1 MIAGTRLPSPIC
13 MTTFP
18 VKISLSQRDI
28 IDLGLLVLEVTESG
42 RLKNYSDFYRYHR
55 NKTAERYRIA
65 AAKTPYAASSKG
77 RKKPKSGRRIPD
89 GFFGIDSG
97 ALFSDTINNRK
108 ITPEDGLIYY
118 SDLSYSAY
126 VMAKFAEKGPYA
138 PDGVLFIDDG
148 DLGKFEEI
156 VSDNFARAFN

>member
-1 MIAGTRLPSPIC
+1 MA
-13 MTTFP
+13 TFP
-18 VKISLSQRDI
+18 ITVSLNKRDI
-28 IDLGLLVLEVTESG
+28 TDLGLLVLEVTESG

-65 AAKTPYAASSKG
+65 AARTPYAASSKE
-77 RKKPKSGRRIPD
+77 RKKPKSGRKIPD

-97 ALFSDTINNRK
+97 ALFSDTVNNRK

-138 PDGVLFIDDG
+138 PNDVLFIDDG
-148 DLGKFEEI
+148 DLDKLEDI
-156 VSDNFARAFN
+156 VSENFAKTFS

>member
-1 MIAGTRLPSPIC
+1 MADFS
-13 MTTFP
+13 
-18 VKISLSQRDI
+18 VKISFNQRDI
-28 IDLGLLVLEVTESG
+28 TDLGLLVLEVTESG

-65 AAKTPYAASSKG
+65 AAQTPYAASSKG

-97 ALFSDTINNRK
+97 ALFSDTVNNRR

-118 SDLSYSAY
+118 SDLNYSAY
-126 VMAKFAEKGPYA
+126 VMARFAEKGPYA
-138 PDGVLFIDDG
+138 PNDVLFIDDA
-148 DLGKFEEI
+148 DLERFEEI
-156 VSDNFARAFN
+156 VSENFARAFS

>member
-1 MIAGTRLPSPIC
+1 MAS
-13 MTTFP
+13 FP
-18 VKISLSQRDI
+18 VRISLEKRDI

-65 AAKTPYAASSKG
+65 AAQTPYAAASKG

-97 ALFSDTINNRK
+97 ALFSDTVNNRR
-108 ITPEDGLIYY
+108 ITPEDGLTYY
-118 SDLSYSAY
+118 SELTYSAY
-126 VMAKFAEKGPYA
+126 VMAKFAEKGPFS
-138 PDGVLFIDDG
+138 PNSVLYFSDD
-148 DLGKFEEI
+148 DLDKFEQI
-156 VSDNFARAFN
+156 VSDNFAAAFS

>member
-1 MIAGTRLPSPIC
+1 

-18 VKISLSQRDI
+18 VAISLDKRDI
-28 IDLGLLVLEVTESG
+28 TDLGLLILEVTESG

-65 AAKTPYAASSKG
+65 AARTPFAASSRG
-77 RKKPKSGRRIPD
+77 RVKPKSGRKIPD

-97 ALFSDTINNRK
+97 ALFSDTVNNRR
-108 ITPEDGLIYY
+108 ITPEDGLTYY
-118 SDLSYSAY
+118 SDLTYSAY

-138 PDGVLFIDDG
+138 PDDILFVG
-148 DLGKFEEI
+148 DEDLTKLEDI
-156 VSDNFARAFN
+156 VSENFAKAFG

>member
-1 MIAGTRLPSPIC
+1 MA
-13 MTTFP
+13 TFP
-18 VKISLSQRDI
+18 VTVSLNKRDI
-28 IDLGLLVLEVTESG
+28 TDLGLLVLEVTESG
-42 RLKNYSDFYRYHR
+42 RLKNYSDFYGYHR

-77 RKKPKSGRRIPD
+77 RKKPKSGRKIPD

-97 ALFSDTINNRK
+97 ALFSDTVNNRK

-138 PDGVLFIDDG
+138 PNDVLFIDDG
-148 DLGKFEEI
+148 DLDKLEDI
-156 VSDNFARAFN
+156 VSENFAKAFS

>member
-1 MIAGTRLPSPIC
+1 MTDFPIN
-13 MTTFP
+13 
-18 VKISLSQRDI
+18 ISLDQRDLT
-28 IDLGLLVLEVTESG
+28 DLALLVMEVTKSG

-65 AAKTPYAASSKG
+65 AARTPYAASSKG
-77 RKKPKSGRRIPD
+77 RTKKVSKRKIPD

-97 ALFSDTINNRK
+97 ALFSDTVNNRK

-138 PDGVLFIDDG
+138 PDDVLFVNDE
-148 DLGKFEEI
+148 DLGKLEEI
-156 VSDNFARAFN
+156 VSENYARAFG

>member
-1 MIAGTRLPSPIC
+1 

-18 VKISLSQRDI
+18 VAISLSKRDI
-28 IDLGLLVLEVTESG
+28 TDLGLLILEVTESG

-65 AAKTPYAASSKG
+65 AARTPYATSSKG

-97 ALFSDTINNRK
+97 ALFSDTVNNRR
-108 ITPEDGLIYY
+108 ITPEDGLTYY
-118 SDLSYSAY
+118 SDLTYSAY

-138 PDGVLFIDDG
+138 PNDILFIDDG
-148 DLGKFEEI
+148 DLEVFEEI
-156 VSDNFARAFN
+156 VSDNFGRAFG

>member
-1 MIAGTRLPSPIC
+1 

-18 VKISLSQRDI
+18 VAISLNKRDI
-28 IDLGLLVLEVTESG
+28 TDLGLLILEVTESG

-65 AAKTPYAASSKG
+65 AARTPYAASSKG
-77 RKKPKSGRRIPD
+77 RKKPKSERRIPD

-97 ALFSDTINNRK
+97 ALFSDTVNNRR
-108 ITPEDGLIYY
+108 ITPEDGLTYY
-118 SDLSYSAY
+118 SDLTYSAY

-138 PDGVLFIDDG
+138 SDDVLFIDDG
-148 DLGKFEEI
+148 DLEVFENI
-156 VSDNFARAFN
+156 VSDNFGRAFG

>member
-1 MIAGTRLPSPIC
+1 VTDFAIT
-13 MTTFP
+13 
-18 VKISLSQRDI
+18 VSLDNRDLT
-28 IDLGLLVLEVTESG
+28 DLALLVMEVTESG

-65 AAKTPYAASSKG
+65 AVQTPYAASSVG
-77 RKKPKSGRRIPD
+77 RKKKVSGRKIPD

-97 ALFSDTINNRK
+97 ALFSDTVNNRK

-118 SDLSYSAY
+118 SDLSYSAF
-126 VMAKFAEKGPYA
+126 VMAKFAQKGPFA
-138 PDGVLFIDDG
+138 PDDVLFVDDA

-156 VSDNFARAFN
+156 VSENFAKAFS